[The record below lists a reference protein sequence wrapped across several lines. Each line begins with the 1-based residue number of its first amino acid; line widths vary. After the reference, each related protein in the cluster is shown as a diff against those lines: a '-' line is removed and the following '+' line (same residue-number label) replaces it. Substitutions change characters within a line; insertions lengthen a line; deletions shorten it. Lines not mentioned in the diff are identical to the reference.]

1 MSEVLREK
9 EIIMSQVDGPN
20 NLQSAIKAIAALGGD
35 AIKVDTQNELSRL
48 TSIFNSGMLNGKKL
62 SDEDKMY
69 IQGLIVESGQSLAQV
84 NDTGKEVNNEPLA
97 EQVSENSQKD
107 AIVENFKALD
117 KDGDLK
123 VSAKEY
129 TDSIVAEYM
138 NSGELP
144 AGYDNIADYLNAKFE
159 EFKRFAGDDVSMNID
174 EFRSMFEA
182 RLNAAKEAKEMQKP
196 PTETVNTQSTK
207 ESTPEKNADGRAINP
222 DHPNTEALPNTP
234 VEQAVSTPDK
244 TKDGEEI

>member
-9 EIIMSQVDGPN
+9 EIIMPIDGTNRVQGPTPQFVAPGGN
-20 NLQSAIKAIAALGGD
+20 TGKGDNRNSSIFSGEKPSDADRTYPQGWTVEADQSAP
-35 AIKVDTQNELSRL
+35 
-48 TSIFNSGMLNGKKL
+48 
-62 SDEDKMY
+62 
-69 IQGLIVESGQSLAQV
+69 V
-84 NDTGKEVNNEPLA
+84 NDTGKGINNEPLA
-97 EQVSENSQKD
+97 GQVSENSQKD

-144 AGYDNIADYLNAKFE
+144 AGYDNIADYLDAKFE

-182 RLNAAKEAKEMQKP
+182 RLNAAKEAKEAKEMQKP
-196 PTETVNTQSTK
+196 PTETVNPPSTK
-207 ESTPEKNADGRAINP
+207 KSTPEKNADGRAINP

-234 VEQAVSTPDK
+234 VQQAASTPDK

>member
-1 MSEVLREK
+1 MP
-9 EIIMSQVDGPN
+9 IDGSN
-20 NLQSAIKAIAALGGD
+20 NVSNLVKRIAAQGGNVKK
-35 AIKVDTQNELSRL
+35 IDTESE
-48 TSIFNSGMLNGKKL
+48 IFKL
-62 SDEDKMY
+62 SSLLSSSSLVGADLSDNEKLY
-69 IQGLIVESGQSLAQV
+69 IKGLVLEAEKSLSNESA
-84 NDTGKEVNNEPLA
+84 EVTAKDNKTPENNEVPEEGKAA
-97 EQVSENSQKD
+97 EKKQADGVIER
-107 AIVENFKALD
+107 FKALD

-138 NSGELP
+138 SSGELP
-144 AGYDNIADYLNAKFE
+144 AGYDNIADYLDAKFE

-182 RLNAAKEAKEMQKP
+182 RLNAAKEAKEAKEMQKP
-196 PTETVNTQSTK
+196 PTETVNTPSTK

-234 VEQAVSTPDK
+234 VQQAASTPDK